1 MKKLIVASI
10 FAAAAVAASA
20 SLLDFRGMVTDKS
33 DGWRFQ
39 SSGGNGGSSF
49 NPLEGWYP
57 DKGGKLISPR
67 IAIPKTGAYYKLS
80 FTGFAPERAF
90 EAVAF
95 YDGAGNMIADNY
107 DVLYGGEVGVQS
119 WSWRKDDSVC
129 EVGVQSWSSRK
140 DVRVSEV
147 GEKEAGEKKE
157 QIPLSNSNS
166 KLQLDSP
173 TKNSNSRH
181 YERIV
186 FVHEGVKEVEVFFQ
200 STKGCTVSD
209 VRFEPATVEEAAAW
223 CDKVY
228 AKLPP
233 VKVEPTGNAFLSA
246 PKTLDALKTGKP
258 WRILM
263 LGDSIVQDT
272 FHSQFHALVKRAYP
286 KSDITWLVSVR
297 GSTGCWYYRFPENFE
312 KYVTAY
318 RPDCVIVGGIS
329 NWRAASRDFPVT
341 GNDAIFEVGEKIR
354 ASGVELIVVSPALS
368 VDTRMKEGSKEYT
381 PLAPREY
388 DAAAEAEALAL
399 TIDKYANKPSG
410 LSREGFAELK
420 EGCAKR
426 GWGYIDAFTPS
437 YRWLY
442 ESGLPWSWYSRD
454 YVHSGELGKQVL
466 ARIMLEYFTAAPLAK
481 QQ

>member
-1 MKKLIVASI
+1 M
-10 FAAAAVAASA
+10 
-20 SLLDFRGMVTDKS
+20 
-33 DGWRFQ
+33 
-39 SSGGNGGSSF
+39 
-49 NPLEGWYP
+49 
-57 DKGGKLISPR
+57 
-67 IAIPKTGAYYKLS
+67 
-80 FTGFAPERAF
+80 
-90 EAVAF
+90 
-95 YDGAGNMIADNY
+95 
-107 DVLYGGEVGVQS
+107 
-119 WSWRKDDSVC
+119 
-129 EVGVQSWSSRK
+129 
-140 DVRVSEV
+140 
-147 GEKEAGEKKE
+147 
-157 QIPLSNSNS
+157 
-166 KLQLDSP
+166 
-173 TKNSNSRH
+173 
-181 YERIV
+181 
-186 FVHEGVKEVEVFFQ
+186 HEGVKEVEVFFQ

-329 NWRAASRDFPVT
+329 NWRAASSDFPVT

-466 ARIMLEYFTAAPLAK
+466 ARIMLEYFTAATLAK

>member
-95 YDGAGNMIADNY
+95 YDGEGNMIADNY
-107 DVLYGGEVGVQS
+107 DVVYPGATN
-119 WSWRKDDSVC
+119 K
-129 EVGVQSWSSRK
+129 
-140 DVRVSEV
+140 
-147 GEKEAGEKKE
+147 
-157 QIPLSNSNS
+157 
-166 KLQLDSP
+166 
-173 TKNSNSRH
+173 

-209 VRFEPATVEEAAAW
+209 VRFEPATVEEAAVW

-329 NWRAASRDFPVT
+329 NWRAASGDFPVT

-426 GWGYIDAFTPS
+426 VWGYIDAFTPS

-466 ARIMLEYFTAAPLAK
+466 ARIMLEDFTATPLAK

>member
-107 DVLYGGEVGVQS
+107 DVVYPGATN
-119 WSWRKDDSVC
+119 K
-129 EVGVQSWSSRK
+129 
-140 DVRVSEV
+140 
-147 GEKEAGEKKE
+147 
-157 QIPLSNSNS
+157 
-166 KLQLDSP
+166 
-173 TKNSNSRH
+173 

-329 NWRAASRDFPVT
+329 NWRAASSDFPVT

-354 ASGVELIVVSPALS
+354 ASGVELIVVLPAN
-368 VDTRMKEGSKEYT
+368 
-381 PLAPREY
+381 
-388 DAAAEAEALAL
+388 
-399 TIDKYANKPSG
+399 IH
-410 LSREGFAELK
+410 LSRHANTTLLL
-420 EGCAKR
+420 R
-426 GWGYIDAFTPS
+426 Q
-437 YRWLY
+437 RHL
-442 ESGLPWSWYSRD
+442 R
-454 YVHSGELGKQVL
+454 
-466 ARIMLEYFTAAPLAK
+466 
-481 QQ
+481 